1 MQSEKNPAI
10 LRILPG
16 FADNFKPDAIQYENK
31 LLTKLYSEEL
41 VNLSFEDLLI
51 KCSNIYE
58 TITITQK
65 EALNTESQTR
75 NQAKSSKWYELRAGR
90 ITASVMKE
98 AISTKIESPSLLL
111 TKKICYRRKFR
122 DVATDW
128 GIEHKKPAKD
138 CCFNQNSKNNSNFTI
153 QESGLVKCKHKCWL
167 QISNSVTFLFGQI
180 VTVYK

>member
-1 MQSEKNPAI
+1 M
-10 LRILPG
+10 
-16 FADNFKPDAIQYENK
+16 
-31 LLTKLYSEEL
+31 
-41 VNLSFEDLLI
+41 
-51 KCSNIYE
+51 
-58 TITITQK
+58 ITITEK
-65 EALNTESQTR
+65 EALNIESQTR
-75 NQAKSSKWYELRAGR
+75 NREKGGKWYELGAGR

-98 AISTKIESPSLLL
+98 AIRTKIESPSLLL
-111 TKKICYRRKFR
+111 TKKICCRRKFR